1 MASQR
6 QPIFDVLKGIA
17 IFMVVMGHVLAIC
30 VRGID
35 RATLFKLLGEG
46 HMPLFFFIS
55 GYFCFKRLPDG
66 AVAVPDY
73 GKRVLQLIVP
83 MVVVST
89 AWIYYFPVS
98 GLESPFISDWGGLW
112 GDASKNGYWFT
123 PVLFVLMLIY
133 CLSIPVLHRVRG
145 AAWQA
150 LFVLA
155 VWAAM
160 LVGYEFVSAQVSSAL
175 SLIFIVRF
183 FPVFMFGAIAR
194 DHKEA
199 FARFY
204 HSSWAMT
211 IGLPLGVLIL
221 SYVGW
226 FWRYPFMPSWS
237 LEPCRSL
244 LHLCIVAVG
253 FSAVRG
259 WAPEG
264 AATRLW
270 SYLGRKSLAIY
281 LLHYFLL
288 FPMGFCRGWL
298 ESMDLANLPLAV
310 FSAAVAACV
319 IAGVL
324 VICALIDRSPLLS
337 LLLTG
342 TLINTNKTPEAPA
355 TGLSR

>member
-1 MASQR
+1 MAQQR
-6 QPIFDVLKGIA
+6 QAIFDILKGIA

-35 RATLFKLLGEG
+35 RAALFKFIGEV

-73 GKRVLQLIVP
+73 GKRALQLIVP

-98 GLESPFISDWGGLW
+98 GLESPFISTWGGLW

-123 PVLFVLMLIY
+123 LVLFVLMAIY
-133 CLSIPVLHRVRG
+133 GLCIPVLKKVRS
-145 AAWQA
+145 AAGQI
-150 LFVLA
+150 LFIVS

-160 LVGYEFVSAQVSSAL
+160 LIGYEYVSPRVSSAL

-183 FPVFMFGAIAR
+183 FPVFMLGAVAR

-199 FARFY
+199 FSRFY
-204 HSSWAMT
+204 HSSRAMT
-211 IGLPLGVLIL
+211 VGLPLGCLL
-221 SYVGW
+221 LTYVGW
-226 FWRYPFMPSWS
+226 YWRFPFMPGAA

-244 LHLCIVAVG
+244 LHLCIVAVA
-253 FSAVRG
+253 FSAVSTWSG
-259 WAPEG
+259 EG
-264 AATRLW
+264 PMIRLW
-270 SYLGRKSLAIY
+270 SLLGRKSLAIY

-288 FPMGFCRGWL
+288 FPLGFCRPWL
-298 ESMDLANLPLAV
+298 EAMDLAILPLAV
-310 FSAAVAACV
+310 FSAIVASFIIGGVMFAVA
-319 IAGVL
+319 
-324 VICALIDRSPLLS
+324 LIERSPLLS
-337 LLLTG
+337 LLITG
-342 TLINTNKTPEAPA
+342 TTLTKASPARAGEA
-355 TGLSR
+355 S